1 MRHHHYYFATSEFS
15 VNYRQNFKF
24 HWPFGFDE
32 TYRYSPSTRTYRI
45 SPLFE
50 RYYSDEKS
58 WTLNKLFFEKFPEYI
73 GDIPVHEVDPD
84 MPSSHFPDEQLTDA
98 PDIGVTSQNI
108 ESNGNFEDECMMALF
123 DEIPPT

>member
-15 VNYRQNFKF
+15 VAYRQNFKF

-32 TYRYSPSTRTYRI
+32 TYRYSPTTRTYRI

-58 WTLNKLFFEKFPEYI
+58 WTLDRLFFERFPEYI
-73 GDIPVHEVDPD
+73 GEIPIHQVGPET
-84 MPSSHFPDEQLTDA
+84 PSSLDVQSSQSPGV
-98 PDIGVTSQNI
+98 GVTGSQST
-108 ESNGNFEDECMMALF
+108 ESNTKLEDECMMALF
-123 DEIPPT
+123 DDIPPT